1 MLGEEVFPCSLLSN
15 TSLICEI
22 AYGAEPSVKLY
33 PHNDE
38 DDSVEM
44 ETIKAKK
51 MEDFKFDKLSKLV
64 QQRDETK
71 KRSKFQKAEIY
82 FPLPVLKVFIYTPQ
96 HYIY

>member
-1 MLGEEVFPCSLLSN
+1 MHNC
-15 TSLICEI
+15 TC
-22 AYGAEPSVKLY
+22 AEPSATLY

-64 QQRDETK
+64 QQKD
-71 KRSKFQKAEIY
+71 S
-82 FPLPVLKVFIYTPQ
+82 FIYNDMLPLRLGLMFNI
-96 HYIY
+96 HKL

>member
-1 MLGEEVFPCSLLSN
+1 MLGQEVFPCSLLSN

-22 AYGAEPSVKLY
+22 AYCAEPSAKLY

-51 MEDFKFDKLSKLV
+51 MEDFDFDKLSMLV

>member
-1 MLGEEVFPCSLLSN
+1 
-15 TSLICEI
+15 
-22 AYGAEPSVKLY
+22 
-33 PHNDE
+33 
-38 DDSVEM
+38 M

-82 FPLPVLKVFIYTPQ
+82 LPLPVLKVFIYTPQ
-96 HYIY
+96 H

>member
-1 MLGEEVFPCSLLSN
+1 LLGQEVFPCSLLSN

-44 ETIKAKK
+44 ETIK
-51 MEDFKFDKLSKLV
+51 MDQFHIDKLSMLV

-82 FPLPVLKVFIYTPQ
+82 LPLPVLKVFIYTP
-96 HYIY
+96 HYYIY

>member
-1 MLGEEVFPCSLLSN
+1 MFPCSLLSN

-22 AYGAEPSVKLY
+22 AYCAEPSAKLY

-38 DDSVEM
+38 DSVEM

-51 MEDFKFDKLSKLV
+51 MEDFDFDKLSMLV

-71 KRSKFQKAEIY
+71 KRSKFQRAEIY
-82 FPLPVLKVFIYTPQ
+82 LPLPVLKVFIYTPQ